1 MTGAETAALRLLA
14 TGFDQLNAA
23 LTAHLRDCPHVAPP
37 ISRGDLLLV
46 QARGQAAV
54 ERLVLAGVN
63 PLFKE
68 QRRHRLAWVLVASAF
83 QD

>member
-1 MTGAETAALRLLA
+1 MTAFQDEIERLAREGDMTGAETAALRLLA

-46 QARGQAAV
+46 NAQVQRLET
-54 ERLVLAGVN
+54 ERSKGE
-63 PLFKE
+63 P
-68 QRRHRLAWVLVASAF
+68 Q
-83 QD
+83 